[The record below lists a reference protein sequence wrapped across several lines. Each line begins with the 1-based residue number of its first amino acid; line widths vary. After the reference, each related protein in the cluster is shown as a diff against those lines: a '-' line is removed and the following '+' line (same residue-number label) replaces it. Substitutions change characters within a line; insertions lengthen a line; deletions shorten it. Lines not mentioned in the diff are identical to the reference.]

1 MDDRVP
7 GRVAAPV
14 CAGYAA
20 PMEERRG
27 SAWFGLPAMLGVA
40 VVVAVLSAVE
50 GLGGLIIAAVAVL
63 VLFLVI
69 GLAMTLADKR

>member
-1 MDDRVP
+1 
-7 GRVAAPV
+7 
-14 CAGYAA
+14 
-20 PMEERRG
+20 
-27 SAWFGLPAMLGVA
+27 MLGVA